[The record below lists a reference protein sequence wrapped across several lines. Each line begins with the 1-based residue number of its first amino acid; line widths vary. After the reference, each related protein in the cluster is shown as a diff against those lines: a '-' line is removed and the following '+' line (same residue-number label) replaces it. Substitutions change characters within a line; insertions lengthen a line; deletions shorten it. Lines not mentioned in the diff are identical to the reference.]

1 MSHEKATPE
10 QLAALNPNVLQYPCS
25 YFGNGILPEPNMSGY
40 KYRHQRT
47 VVRSSMDL
55 GLTTMRRRCRTAPIN
70 VPLNF
75 MFTGEQKEVF
85 ESWVF
90 NELDAGVEWFYCP
103 LLTGD
108 YRLEI
113 HKVRFTKTPGE
124 DSDFELLSFNHEYLG
139 TGRTTHWKLAAEVQA
154 FRVNRLERYSAR
166 LLSTVP
172 LTGLEKAASMAF
184 TTVNETKK

>member
-1 MSHEKATPE
+1 MAEKATAE
-10 QLAALNPNVLQYPCS
+10 QIAALNPNILQYPCS
-25 YFGNGILPEPNMSGY
+25 YFGNGVLPEPNINGY

-47 VVRSSMDL
+47 VVRSQMDL

-70 VPLNF
+70 VPLV
-75 MFTGEQKEVF
+75 FTFSGEQKEVF

-124 DSDFELLSFNHEYLG
+124 DSDFELISFRPEPH
-139 TGRTTHWKLAAEVQA
+139 GRGRMTMWKLTAEVQA
-154 FRVNRLERYSAR
+154 FRANKLEKYNAL

-172 LTGLEKAASMAF
+172 LTGLEKAAAIAF
-184 TTVNETKK
+184 DGVNKK